1 MNFDSEDEDLLL
13 SILILKRRILRK
25 KKKKQ
30 SIWVKHIF
38 REREQHGDY
47 HILLQSMK
55 LADGQNFFG

>member
-1 MNFDSEDEDLLL
+1 MNVDSEDEDLLL
-13 SILILKRRILRK
+13 SILILKRRIRRRILRK

-30 SIWVKHIF
+30 SISVKHIF

-55 LADGQNFFG
+55 LAD

>member
-13 SILILKRRILRK
+13 SILILKRRIRRRILRK
-25 KKKKQ
+25 KKKKR

-38 REREQHGDY
+38 RERQQHGDY

-55 LADGQNFFG
+55 LADR